1 MIHSTEQ
8 DLTLPV
14 PLTLKGHHAARLFY
28 QQHSDRQKAK
38 QVYLNTLAISA
49 VHSYLGW
56 LGIPT
61 DLQASDSWN
70 PSIQMLADVADLEIP
85 GQGKLE
91 CRPVL
96 PGTAVCYV
104 PPEVW
109 ADRIG
114 YVAVRL
120 NADLQTATLL
130 GFIPSVDT
138 EELPLSQ
145 LQPIAMLL
153 EHLKP
158 HQPEPLKEWTYLGQ
172 WVQGQFTDG
181 WRTLEELF
189 GPQPMLSFRSPELS
203 SYTDSSGLTTRGKMI
218 ELVSQ
223 SSPVAHHLENHQVV
237 LLVGILPND
246 SSQADIWVKLC
257 PTNRYPYLP
266 EDLEIRVLDQQGI
279 AVMQAQSR
287 QTNMLQL
294 KFQGATGERFSIEIT
309 LNDTNLVET
318 FVI

>member
-14 PLTLKGHHAARLFY
+14 PLTLKGHHTAQLFY
-28 QQHSDRQKAK
+28 QQHSDPQKAK
-38 QVYLNTLAISA
+38 QVYLNTLAIEA

-56 LGIPT
+56 LGITT

-70 PSIQMLADVADLEIP
+70 PAIQALADVADLEIP

-96 PGTAVCYV
+96 PGATVCDV

-120 NADLQTATLL
+120 EADLKTAVLL
-130 GFIPSVDT
+130 GFVPSVDT
-138 EELPLSQ
+138 EEVPLSQ
-145 LQPIAMLL
+145 FQSIATLL
-153 EHLKP
+153 DHLKP
-158 HQPEPLKEWTYLGQ
+158 QLQPEPMKAWVNLGG
-172 WVQGQFTDG
+172 WIQGMMTSG
-181 WRTLEELF
+181 WQTVEELF
-189 GPQPMLSFRSPELS
+189 EPQPTLSFRSLELS
-203 SYTDSSGLTTRGKMI
+203 TDLGPPGLTTRGKLL
-218 ELVSQ
+218 ELVPRSG
-223 SSPVAHHLENHQVV
+223 PDLDNHQVI
-237 LLVGILPND
+237 LLVGLMPNE
-246 SSQADIWVKLC
+246 SSQVDIWVKLC

-266 EDLEIRVLDQQGI
+266 EDLEIRVLDQQGMP
-279 AVMQAQSR
+279 VMQAQSR
-287 QTNMLQL
+287 QTDMIQL
-294 KFQGATGERFSIEIT
+294 KFQATAGERFGLEIT
-309 LNDTNLVET
+309 LNDINLVET